1 MGRSVSPS
9 DAFVWTDPPIT
20 RHTRAVAVI
29 APRPINSTLA
39 VCAVGSLAALAAV
52 VVAVAPLI
60 GQPAIESA
68 WIRAAALA
76 VLALVATVAAR
87 RAHRRARSASYPTRA
102 AALLAI
108 MLAALAQVATGVLVM
123 GLALYLLFQHVH

>member
-1 MGRSVSPS
+1 M
-9 DAFVWTDPPIT
+9 
-20 RHTRAVAVI
+20 AVI

-87 RAHRRARSASYPTRA
+87 RAHHRARSASYPTRA
-102 AALLAI
+102 AALVAI